1 MIKYERVDRLLSSSD
16 RHAQENKTAK
26 IGILLLY

>member
-1 MIKYERVDRLLSSSD
+1 MIKYERDRLLSSSD
-16 RHAQENKTAK
+16 RYAQESKIAK